1 MQPRPQYLRKTI
13 WCLALV
19 IGVQVLKKY
28 LDHAAPGSLIFHHF
42 LLTMVQIAIL
52 MWTIIL
58 LLFPSLSFIR
68 KGLLL
73 IAFFT
78 LPELLFTYWIHQ
90 PEKMPALFNA
100 AFITYATQAETNI
113 IQYNPESSV
122 YNDSLFYTL
131 RPSARFLYA
140 NPEFADSFFTNRL
153 GLRDDEASLDK
164 PAIICLGDSHGMGW
178 GVPQHETFAELLAAT
193 TGKKTLNAAISSYGT
208 ARELKNLYRL
218 DTSALQY
225 IILQYCRNDLRENR
239 EFVENNYSLPI
250 SSKERYDS
258 LLNDHAWCKRW
269 FPGKRFIT
277 IVKFAADKN
286 IINPLLY
293 PVKKIDSSAV
303 RLRLAARYFTDILL
317 HSAINFQKVKV
328 LVVDM
333 NEMESMNND
342 FVDEVNGLMAMP
354 PYKARFNNNLLMVP
368 IADMITKEDYY
379 FLDPHMR
386 PSGHRKVAERLG
398 GYISKEKGSGG
409 RE

>member
-28 LDHAAPGSLIFHHF
+28 LDFAAPGSLIFHHF
-42 LLTMVQIAIL
+42 LLTTVQIAIL

-58 LLFPSLSFIR
+58 LLFPSLSFAR

-73 IAFFT
+73 IAFFA
-78 LPELLFTYWIHQ
+78 LPELLFTYWINH
-90 PEKMPALFNA
+90 PEKMPASLNA
-100 AFITYATQAETNI
+100 AFMTYATQAETNI

-140 NPEFADSFFTNRL
+140 NPEFADSFYTNSQ
-153 GLRDDEASLDK
+153 GLRDDEGSLDK
-164 PAIICLGDSHGMGW
+164 PEIICLGDSHGMGW
-178 GVPQHETFAELLAAT
+178 GVPQNETFAELLASA

-277 IVKFAADKN
+277 IAKLAADKK

-293 PVKKIDSSAV
+293 PVKKIDSSAL
-303 RLRLAARYFTDILL
+303 RLRQAARYFTDILL
-317 HSAINFQKVKV
+317 HSAINFKKIKL

-333 NEMESMNND
+333 NEMESMNNG
-342 FVDEVNGLMAMP
+342 FIDEVNKLIAIP
-354 PYKARFNNNLLMVP
+354 PYKARFNDNLVMVP
-368 IADMITKEDYY
+368 IADLITKDDYY
-379 FLDPHMR
+379 LLNPHMR
-386 PSGHRKVAERLG
+386 PSGHRKLASRVGE
-398 GYISKEKGSGG
+398 YIPKGD
-409 RE
+409 